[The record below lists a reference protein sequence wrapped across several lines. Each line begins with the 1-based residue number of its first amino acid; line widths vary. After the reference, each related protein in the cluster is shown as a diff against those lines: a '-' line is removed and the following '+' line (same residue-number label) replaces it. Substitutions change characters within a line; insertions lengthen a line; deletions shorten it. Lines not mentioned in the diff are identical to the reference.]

1 MPLAAVVASAVI
13 GGGASI
19 IAGNKSTSAQKA
31 AAAQSTAL
39 QQQQMAEA
47 ARQYDQG
54 RADLAPYREAGYTA
68 LGQLA
73 SGTAAGGDF
82 NKPYTMNDLTMDP
95 GYQFR
100 LNEGQR
106 GVESSAA
113 ARGGVLSGAT
123 LKALDQYNQGFASN
137 EVNNA
142 YNRYSSDLTG
152 RYNRLAGVAGTGQQA
167 TNSGIAAGQNLTANN
182 QAGVNNISGNINAAA
197 NANSSQYTNTAN
209 AIGNAANSVA
219 NGFTTM
225 KALGGYGN
233 IGNTGGFNY
242 IAGQGYTPPANG
254 VNYTASDYGF

>member
-1 MPLAAVVASAVI
+1 MSFVAVAI
-13 GGGASI
+13 GGAALVGAGASI
-19 IAGNKSTSAQKA
+19 IGGNKAAKAQTNA
-31 AAAQSTAL
+31 TNQATAL
-39 QQQQMAEA
+39 QQQQDLEA
-47 ARQYDQG
+47 KRQYDLS

-82 NKPYTMNDLTMDP
+82 NRPYTMSDLTMDP

-100 LNEGQR
+100 LSEGQR

-142 YNRYSSDLTG
+142 YNRYTSDLSG

-167 TNSGIAAGQNLTANN
+167 VNSTNAAGQNYVNN
-182 QAGVNNISGNINAAA
+182 GQTGVNNITGNINAAA
-197 NANSSQYTNTAN
+197 NANSSQYANTAN
-209 AIGNAANSVA
+209 AIGNAANSAA
-219 NGFTTM
+219 NGFATV
-225 KALGGYGN
+225 KSLGSYGGYG
-233 IGNTGGFNY
+233 
-242 IAGQGYTPPANG
+242 GYTVPSNG
-254 VNYTASDYGF
+254 VFYTASDYGF

>member
-1 MPLAAVVASAVI
+1 MPLAAVAGAVI
-13 GGGASI
+13 AGGASI
-19 IAGNKSTSAQKA
+19 IAGSKA
-31 AAAQSTAL
+31 AKAQTKAADQSTAL

-47 ARQYDQG
+47 RRQYDLS

-82 NKPYTMNDLTMDP
+82 NRPYTMSDLTMDP

-100 LNEGQR
+100 LSEGQR
-106 GVESSAA
+106 GVESGAA

-142 YNRYSSDLTG
+142 YNRYTSDLSG

-167 TNSGIAAGQNLTANN
+167 VNSTNQAGQSLVSNN
-182 QAGVNNISGNINAAA
+182 QSGVNNISNNIQDAA
-197 NANSSQYTNTAN
+197 NANSSQYAG
-209 AIGNAANSVA
+209 IG
-219 NGFTTM
+219 
-225 KALGGYGN
+225 KAVG
-233 IGNTGGFNY
+233 
-242 IAGQGYTPPANG
+242 NG
-254 VNYTASDYGF
+254 VNSAFNNYTTLSALGSGWSPSNAFKGFTASDYGFG

>member
-1 MPLAAVVASAVI
+1 MPLAAAVIGAAVI

-19 IAGNKSTSAQKA
+19 IAGNKSAKAQTKA
-31 AAAQSTAL
+31 ADQSTAL

-47 ARQYDQG
+47 QRQYDTS

-82 NKPYTMNDLTMDP
+82 NRNYTMNDLVMDP

-100 LNEGQR
+100 LSEGQR

-142 YNRYSSDLTG
+142 YNRYSSDLSG

-167 TNSGIAAGQNLTANN
+167 INSTNAAGQALTQNTQN
-182 QAGVNNISGNINAAA
+182 GVNNITSNINAAA

-209 AIGNAANSVA
+209 AIGNAANSAA
-219 NGFTTM
+219 NGYLTLKSLGSGGWSPSNAFT
-225 KALGGYGN
+225 G
-233 IGNTGGFNY
+233 
-242 IAGQGYTPPANG
+242 
-254 VNYTASDYGF
+254 YTASDYGFG